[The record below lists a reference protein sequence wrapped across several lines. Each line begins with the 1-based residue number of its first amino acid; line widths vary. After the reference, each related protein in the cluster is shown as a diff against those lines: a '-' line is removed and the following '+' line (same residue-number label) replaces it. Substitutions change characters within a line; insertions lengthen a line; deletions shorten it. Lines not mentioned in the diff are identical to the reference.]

1 MEWREGKPEKVDEYV
16 DDLNKFKD
24 SLYRTI
30 SELKE
35 KKKELLLKMEE
46 EKVKDGWVA
55 KVRVKRFWRT

>member
-46 EKVKDGWVA
+46 EKVKNG
-55 KVRVKRFWRT
+55 